1 MRLSLR
7 RKIAAGCRLS
17 QGALLLFMAAVLLM
31 AAASAHAQ
39 LFGASERE
47 INRQAR
53 LQWMMLKRSMPI
65 AIEQN
70 VNDYVACVAHRVLAL
85 LGPEYDDIAWE
96 VVVFEDDSVNAFA
109 LPGGKVG
116 VFTGL
121 LRVADDQDKLAAVIG
136 HELAHVT
143 EDHVIRRA
151 RQAGRS
157 DLFTILT
164 SAATG
169 IHPEYVRM
177 TAAMGLNLPYA
188 RDQESEADVM
198 GLQYMARAG
207 FDPRA
212 SLALWQGMSRDR
224 ERRESELFSTHPSD
238 DRRMDQLVRSLTSAL
253 ITYND
258 ALDTVGRANCQPR

>member
-1 MRLSLR
+1 MRLSFR
-7 RKIAAGCRLS
+7 NKSRGISGRY
-17 QGALLLFMAAVLLM
+17 ALLLMVAATLLV
-31 AAASAHAQ
+31 AAAAAHAQ

-53 LQWMMLKRSMPI
+53 LQWNMAKREMPV

-70 VNDYVACVAHRVLAL
+70 VNDYVACVAHRVLAM
-85 LGPEYDDIAWE
+85 LGPEFDDIAWE

-109 LPGGKVG
+109 LPGGKIG

-121 LRVADDQDKLAAVIG
+121 LRVADNQDKLAAVIG
-136 HELAHVT
+136 HEVAHVT

-157 DLFTILT
+157 DLLTIVG

-169 IHPEYVRM
+169 IHPEYFRM
-177 TAAMGLNLPYA
+177 SAMLGLNLPYA
-188 RDQESEADVM
+188 RDQETEADLV

-224 ERRESELFSTHPSD
+224 NRRESELMSTHPSD
-238 DRRMDQLVRSLTSAL
+238 DRRMDSLVRSLTSAL
-253 ITYND
+253 ITYNE
-258 ALDTVGRANCQPR
+258 ALDTVGRANCQLR